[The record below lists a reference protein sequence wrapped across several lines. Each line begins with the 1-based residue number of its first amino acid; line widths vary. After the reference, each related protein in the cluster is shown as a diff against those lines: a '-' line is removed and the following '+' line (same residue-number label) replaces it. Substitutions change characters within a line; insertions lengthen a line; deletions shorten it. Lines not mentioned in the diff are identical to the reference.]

1 LGRIHSEREE
11 GHDATVFNIKRAQG
25 FYPSTL
31 SPSQEDA
38 RDQSSFTS
46 RGLPSKGEARAL
58 PPPEVA
64 SNLQPVLRH
73 AGIVSAQNW
82 LTGELTCLCG
92 GVANGRELEP
102 LWLAALLLK
111 VPEVFGCYISLHS
124 ARSACG
130 LTVLGQKDGG
140 NDNDG
145 RRRRR

>member
-1 LGRIHSEREE
+1 MWQGR
-11 GHDATVFNIKRAQG
+11 AA
-25 FYPSTL
+25 
-31 SPSQEDA
+31 
-38 RDQSSFTS
+38 
-46 RGLPSKGEARAL
+46 
-58 PPPEVA
+58 PPPSLKDA

-73 AGIVSAQNW
+73 ASIVSAQNW